1 MSPALLRLKLRKK
14 YELWK
19 VQANQRLYKPLKPV
33 SFPSRQNLFHLL
45 HMLCK
50 FLNAFTDYK
59 SLKITKNDASV
70 VFPCIWSFIALFI
83 EENA

>member
-33 SFPSRQNLFHLL
+33 SFPSRQLISPAAYA
-45 HMLCK
+45 M
-50 FLNAFTDYK
+50 
-59 SLKITKNDASV
+59 
-70 VFPCIWSFIALFI
+70 
-83 EENA
+83 